1 MAENETAK
9 KVIIAVDDMAISLT
23 SVRTILQREYD
34 VRLAKSASLALEML
48 KVIKPSLILIDIEM
62 PEISGLEFAGLI
74 KKNEEYRHIPVI
86 FITSHANA
94 QFIDKALDLEA
105 DGYIVKPFA
114 PEALLK
120 RVKSVL
126 GEE

>member
-1 MAENETAK
+1 MAENEAAK
-9 KVIIAVDDMAISLT
+9 KIILAVDDMAISLT

-34 VRLAKSASLALEML
+34 IRLAKSASLALEML

-62 PEISGLEFAGLI
+62 PEISGLLI
-74 KKNEEYRHIPVI
+74 KKNEEYRHIPII

-94 QFIDKALDLEA
+94 QFIDRALDFEA
-105 DGYIVKPFA
+105 DGYLVKPFA
-114 PEALLK
+114 PEALIK